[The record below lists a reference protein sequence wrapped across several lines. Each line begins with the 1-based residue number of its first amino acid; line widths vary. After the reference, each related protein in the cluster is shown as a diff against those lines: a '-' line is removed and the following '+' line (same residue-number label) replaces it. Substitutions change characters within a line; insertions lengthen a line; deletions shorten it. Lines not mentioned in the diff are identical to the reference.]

1 MKNSFLINF
10 NRPAKVISTFA
21 LACANF
27 AFGSEAPTAIEID
40 NANFPENSKKGVTVG
55 YLSAADVDP
64 NEKHTFKLVSDAADN
79 SLFTLSGNR
88 LRTNAVGFDF
98 EDRSEYTV
106 QVEVTDRDDL
116 SYVGSLVINLTD
128 ANDPPVGGE
137 ISASSFLENQPKN
150 LDILLHS

>member
-1 MKNSFLINF
+1 MKNSFLIKF
-10 NRPAKVISTFA
+10 NRSAKVISTFA

-40 NANFPENSKKGVTVG
+40 NANFPENSKKGLPLAT
-55 YLSAADVDP
+55 SAADVDP

-106 QVEVTDRDDL
+106 QIEVTDRDDL
-116 SYVGSLVINLTD
+116 SYG
-128 ANDPPVGGE
+128 
-137 ISASSFLENQPKN
+137 
-150 LDILLHS
+150 